1 MGWGDYTLV
10 ETIVA
15 AKKVYWKAQ
24 NITNIRQFNIIT
36 SVVSCNCGG
45 KNPVV
50 VNLWLLGGTT
60 IYRGY
65 KRHRV
70 PGRGLRRGVGCGA
83 TVGFCNLY
91 HKSCRKKRAGTR
103 RRRSLE
109 LAEARQQERGR
120 LLVEVEHD
128 AILTKYGE

>member
-15 AKKVYWKAQ
+15 AKRVYWKAQ

-65 KRHRV
+65 IRHRV
-70 PGRGLRRGVGCGA
+70 PGSGLCRGWGA
-83 TVGFCNLY
+83 
-91 HKSCRKKRAGTR
+91 
-103 RRRSLE
+103 
-109 LAEARQQERGR
+109 GR
-120 LLVEVEHD
+120 LGDFATCATEAVERNERE
-128 AILTKYGE
+128 KEGEEVWS

>member
-65 KRHRV
+65 IR
-70 PGRGLRRGVGCGA
+70 PRGDYARGWGA
-83 TVGFCNLY
+83 
-91 HKSCRKKRAGTR
+91 
-103 RRRSLE
+103 
-109 LAEARQQERGR
+109 GR
-120 LLVEVEHD
+120 LWDFATCTTEAVERNERE
-128 AILTKYGE
+128 KEGEEVWS